1 MLTAQRDSIRLLH
14 GILVASV
21 ALPAALFIYASWLGH
36 HNNQVIAERQIDRTR
51 DVVTEHALK
60 VFQSVERSIAEIN
73 EVVRDMPDERISAN
87 EENLHRRFARLAQS
101 SEQIKS
107 VWVFDRYGHALVN
120 SLIYPA
126 PTIDFSDRDYFKAHS
141 ARDIGIYVG
150 EVLRPRPPYGGAPFF
165 GVSRRRS
172 SPDGSFNGVI
182 QASILP
188 EYFSGFYAKLGR
200 EEGSYASLIRDD
212 GLILARYPS
221 HDVPALFPN
230 GELLKAI
237 HAHSEGTLLLTSK
250 LDNVER
256 KIAYRKVAGFPVF
269 VVAGMETRA
278 IRAQWL
284 SQMSYHLMFGV
295 PATAALIAIVLLA
308 LKRTRRF
315 YEEAAR
321 RQVAENALKQS
332 QRMEALG
339 QLTGGVAHDFN
350 NLLMVVGGSAQ
361 KLKRRHHDPAD
372 IRTLDMIESAVRT
385 GTNLTRQ
392 LLSFAR
398 RQSLSPKVIDLVDCI
413 EKFREILHQSVPGD
427 IEIEHK
433 APQRRVPVKIDPDE
447 FEIALLNLTV
457 NARDA
462 MPDGGRITITVE
474 TVTLDENS
482 GPGGLTGEFAVIAFS
497 DTGCGIA
504 DDIRE
509 RIFEPFFTTKK
520 VGRGTGLGLSQVY
533 GFAQQSKGA
542 ITVMSRPGAGTTFE
556 LFLPC
561 CEDAFQA
568 ESKTV
573 DDAAPLAKAATVLL
587 VEDHPDVSAVG
598 SDYVEQCGF
607 KVVCAASA
615 EAAVDILN
623 QRNDIDL
630 VFSDIVMPGMS
641 GLELGRLIREH
652 HPETPVVLASGYSDR
667 AALALE
673 EGFPLLQKPYSLEAL
688 RKSLAEA
695 MQTPGAAGR
704 EIESAASRQTA

>member
-1 MLTAQRDSIRLLH
+1 MRLKC
-14 GILVASV
+14 S
-21 ALPAALFIYASWLGH
+21 
-36 HNNQVIAERQIDRTR
+36 R
-51 DVVTEHALK
+51 
-60 VFQSVERSIAEIN
+60 SVERSIAEIN
-73 EVVRDMPDERISAN
+73 EVVRDMPDSRISAN
-87 EENLHRRFARLAQS
+87 EENLHLRFERLADS

-107 VWVFDRYGHALVN
+107 VWIFDRNGHALVN
-120 SLIYPA
+120 SLTYPA
-126 PTIDFSDRDYFKAHS
+126 PTVDFSDRDYFKAHID
-141 ARDIGIYVG
+141 RDIGIYVG

-188 EYFSGFYAKLGR
+188 EYFSGFYAKIGSDA
-200 EEGSYASLIRDD
+200 GSYASLIRDD
-212 GLILARYPS
+212 GLILARFPPS
-221 HDVPALFPN
+221 DIPALLPN
-230 GELLKAI
+230 GDLLKAI
-237 HAHSEGTLLLTSK
+237 RAQPEGSLLLTSK

-256 KIAYRKVAGFPVF
+256 KVAYRKVAGFPVF
-269 VVAGMETRA
+269 VVAGLETQA

-284 SQMSYHLMFGV
+284 SQMSNHLIFGL

-315 YEEAAR
+315 YEEATR

-332 QRMEALG
+332 QRLEALG

-372 IRTLDMIESAVRT
+372 VRSLDMIELAVRK
-385 GTNLTRQ
+385 GSNLTRQ

-398 RQSLSPKVIDLVDCI
+398 RQNLSPKVVDLVDCI
-413 EKFREILHQSVPGD
+413 EKFREVLRQSVSGD
-427 IEIEHK
+427 IAIEIE
-433 APQRRVPVKIDPDE
+433 APPQQVPVKIDPDE
-447 FEIALLNLTV
+447 FEIALLNLAL

-462 MPDGGRITITVE
+462 MPDGGRITISIT
-474 TVTLDENS
+474 TLRLEEDT
-482 GPGGLTGEFAVIAFS
+482 GPSGLTGEFAVIAFS
-497 DTGCGIA
+497 DTGSGIA
-504 DDIRE
+504 DDIRD

-520 VGRGTGLGLSQVY
+520 VDRGTGLGLSQVY

-542 ITVMSRPGAGTTFE
+542 ITVASRPGIGTTFE

-561 CEDAFQA
+561 CDEALQLESNAATDAL
-568 ESKTV
+568 
-573 DDAAPLAKAATVLL
+573 PLVKPATVLL

-607 KVVCAASA
+607 KVVCASSA
-615 EAAVDILN
+615 EVAVDILN
-623 QRNDIDL
+623 QRGDIDL

-667 AALALE
+667 AAIAVR
-673 EGFPLLQKPYSLEAL
+673 EGFTLLQKPYSLEAL

-695 MQTPGAAGR
+695 MQPPEPIKPR
-704 EIESAASRQTA
+704 FDSPASRRTA

>member
-1 MLTAQRDSIRLLH
+1 VL
-14 GILVASV
+14 
-21 ALPAALFIYASWLGH
+21 
-36 HNNQVIAERQIDRTR
+36 
-51 DVVTEHALK
+51 TEHALK
-60 VFQSVERSIAEIN
+60 VFESVERSIAEVN
-73 EVVRDMPDERISAN
+73 EVVRDMSDERIAAN
-87 EENLHRRFARLAQS
+87 EENLHRRFERLANS

-107 VWVFDRYGHALVN
+107 VWIFDRHGHALVN
-120 SLIYPA
+120 SLTYPA
-126 PTIDFSDRDYFKAHS
+126 PSIDFSDRDYFKAHID
-141 ARDIGIYVG
+141 RDIGIYVG

-172 SPDGSFNGVI
+172 SPDGNFNGVI

-188 EYFSGFYAKLGR
+188 EYFSGFYARIGR
-200 EEGSYASLIRDD
+200 EAGSYASLIRED

-221 HDVPALFPN
+221 HDITALSPN
-230 GELLKAI
+230 GDLLKTIRANP
-237 HAHSEGTLLLTSK
+237 EGALLLTSK

-256 KIAYRKVAGFPVF
+256 KVAYRKVAGFPVF
-269 VVAGMETRA
+269 VVAGLETPA

-284 SQMSYHLMFGV
+284 SQMSNHLIFGL

-315 YEEAAR
+315 HEEAAR

-332 QRMEALG
+332 QRLEALG

-350 NLLMVVGGSAQ
+350 NLLMVVEGSAQ

-372 IRTLDMIESAVRT
+372 VRSLDMIESAVRK
-385 GTNLTRQ
+385 GSNLTRQ

-413 EKFREILHQSVPGD
+413 EKFLEILRQSIPGD
-427 IEIEHK
+427 IEIELK
-433 APQRRVPVKIDPDE
+433 ASQQKVPVKIDPDE
-447 FEIALLNLTV
+447 FEIALLNLTL

-462 MPDGGRITITVE
+462 MPHGGRITISVKTVK
-474 TVTLDENS
+474 LDENS
-482 GPGGLTGEFAVIAFS
+482 GPNGLTGEFAVVAFS
-497 DTGCGIA
+497 DTGSGIA
-504 DDIRE
+504 DDIRD

-520 VGRGTGLGLSQVY
+520 VDRGTGLGLSQVY
-533 GFAQQSKGA
+533 GFVQQSQGA
-542 ITVMSRPGAGTTFE
+542 ITVTGHPGAGATFE
-556 LFLPC
+556 LLLPC
-561 CEDAFQA
+561 CDEALQA
-568 ESKTV
+568 ESKAV
-573 DDAAPLAKAATVLL
+573 DDAAPPVKSATVLL

-615 EAAVDILN
+615 EVAIDILN
-623 QRNDIDL
+623 QRSDIDL
-630 VFSDIVMPGMS
+630 VFSDLVMPGMS

-667 AALALE
+667 AALAVE
-673 EGFPLLQKPYSLEAL
+673 EGFTLLQKPYSLEAL

-695 MQTPGAAGR
+695 MQAPDA
-704 EIESAASRQTA
+704 IKHKFDSPASRQTA

>member
-21 ALPAALFIYASWLGH
+21 ALPAALFVYASWLGYQ
-36 HNNQVIAERQIDRTR
+36 NNQLVADRQIDRTR

-60 VFQSVERSIAEIN
+60 VFESVERSIAEIN
-73 EVVRDMPDERISAN
+73 EVVRDMPDERIAAN
-87 EENLHRRFARLAQS
+87 EENLHRRLARLADS

-107 VWVFDRYGHALVN
+107 VWIFDRTGHALVN
-120 SLIYPA
+120 SLAYPA
-126 PTIDFSDRDYFKAHS
+126 PSIDFTDRDYFKAHVD
-141 ARDIGIYVG
+141 RDIGVYIG

-165 GVSRRRS
+165 GISRRRS

-188 EYFSGFYAKLGR
+188 EYFSGFYAKIGR
-200 EEGSYASLIRDD
+200 EAGSYASLIRED

-221 HDVPALFPN
+221 HDIPALFPN

-237 HAHSEGTLLLTSK
+237 RANSEGTLLLTSK

-256 KIAYRKVAGFPVF
+256 KVAYRKVSRFPVF
-269 VVAGMETRA
+269 VVAGLETPA

-284 SQMSYHLMFGV
+284 SQMSYHLIFGL

-315 YEEAAR
+315 YEEATR

-332 QRMEALG
+332 QRLEALG

-350 NLLMVVGGSAQ
+350 NLLMVVEGSAQ
-361 KLKRRHHDPAD
+361 KLKRRHHEPAD
-372 IRTLDMIESAVRT
+372 LRSLDMIESAVRK
-385 GTNLTRQ
+385 GSNLTRQ

-413 EKFREILHQSVPGD
+413 EKFHEILRQSIPGD
-427 IEIEHK
+427 IEIELK
-433 APQRRVPVKIDPDE
+433 APQQKIPVKIDPDE
-447 FEIALLNLTV
+447 FEIALLNLTL

-462 MPDGGRITITVE
+462 MPDGGRITISVKTAE
-474 TVTLDENS
+474 LDENS
-482 GPGGLTGEFAVIAFS
+482 NANGLTGKVAVIGFS
-497 DTGCGIA
+497 DTGSGIA
-504 DDIRE
+504 DNIRD

-520 VGRGTGLGLSQVY
+520 VDRGTGLGLSQVY
-533 GFAQQSKGA
+533 GFVQQSTGA
-542 ITVMSRPGAGTTFE
+542 ITVSSHPGPGTTFE

-561 CEDAFQA
+561 CDEVVQTESQA
-568 ESKTV
+568 VEE
-573 DDAAPLAKAATVLL
+573 AAPLVKSATVLL

-598 SDYVEQCGF
+598 SDYLEQCGY

-615 EAAVDILN
+615 ETAVDILN

-667 AALALE
+667 AALAVE
-673 EGFPLLQKPYSLEAL
+673 EGFTLLQKPYSLEAL

-695 MQTPGAAGR
+695 MQQPDAINR
-704 EIESAASRQTA
+704 RFDSSASRQTA

>member
-21 ALPAALFIYASWLGH
+21 ALPAALFVYASWLGYQ
-36 HNNQVIAERQIDRTR
+36 NNQVIAERQIDRTR

-60 VFQSVERSIAEIN
+60 VFESVERSIAEVN

-87 EENLHRRFARLAQS
+87 EENLHRRFERLADS

-107 VWVFDRYGHALVN
+107 VWIFDRYGHALVN
-120 SLIYPA
+120 SLVYPA
-126 PTIDFSDRDYFKAHS
+126 PTIDFSDRDYFKAHVYH
-141 ARDIGIYVG
+141 DIGIYVG

-172 SPDGSFNGVI
+172 SADGSFNGVL

-188 EYFSGFYAKLGR
+188 EYFSGFYAKIGR
-200 EEGSYASLIRDD
+200 EEGSYASLIRED
-212 GLILARYPS
+212 GLILARYPP
-221 HDVPALFPN
+221 HDITALFPN

-237 HAHSEGTLLLTSK
+237 RAHSEATLLLTSK

-256 KIAYRKVAGFPVF
+256 KVAYRKVAGFPVF
-269 VVAGMETRA
+269 VVAGLETQA

-284 SQMSYHLMFGV
+284 SQMGYHLMFGL

-372 IRTLDMIESAVRT
+372 IRSLDMIESAVRK
-385 GTNLTRQ
+385 GSNLTRQ

-413 EKFREILHQSVPGD
+413 EKFREILRQSVPGD
-427 IEIEHK
+427 IEIELR
-433 APQRRVPVKIDPDE
+433 APQRQVPVKIDPDE

-462 MPDGGRITITVE
+462 MPDGGRITIAVE
-474 TVTLDENS
+474 TITLDENS
-482 GPGGLTGEFAVIAFS
+482 GPSGLTGEFAVVAFS

-504 DDIRE
+504 DDIRD

-520 VGRGTGLGLSQVY
+520 VDRGTGLGLSQVY
-533 GFAQQSKGA
+533 GFAQQSKGT
-542 ITVMSRPGAGTTFE
+542 ITVVSRPGAGTTFE

-561 CEDAFQA
+561 CDDALQA

-573 DDAAPLAKAATVLL
+573 DDDAPLAKAATVLL

-598 SDYVEQCGF
+598 SDYIEQCGF

-615 EAAVDILN
+615 EVAVDILN

-667 AALALE
+667 AALAVE
-673 EGFPLLQKPYSLEAL
+673 EGFTLLQKPYSLEAL

-695 MQTPGAAGR
+695 MQAPGEVSR
-704 EIESAASRQTA
+704 KFESAASRQTA

>member
-21 ALPAALFIYASWLGH
+21 ALPAVLFVYASWLGYQ
-36 HNNQVIAERQIDRTR
+36 NNQVVADRQIDRTR
-51 DVVTEHALK
+51 DVLTEHALK
-60 VFQSVERSIAEIN
+60 VFETVERSIAEIN
-73 EVVRDMPDERISAN
+73 EVVRDMPDERIAAN
-87 EENLHRRFARLAQS
+87 EENLHRRFERLAES

-107 VWVFDRYGHALVN
+107 VWVFDRHGHALVN
-120 SLIYPA
+120 SLTYPA
-126 PTIDFSDRDYFKAHS
+126 PSIDFSDRDYFKAHID
-141 ARDIGIYVG
+141 RDIGIYVG

-188 EYFSGFYAKLGR
+188 EYFSGFYARIGR
-200 EEGSYASLIRDD
+200 EAGSYASLIRED

-221 HDVPALFPN
+221 HDTIALFPN

-237 HAHSEGTLLLTSK
+237 RADPEGALLLTSK

-256 KIAYRKVAGFPVF
+256 KVAYRKVSGFPVF
-269 VVAGMETRA
+269 VVAGLETPA

-284 SQMSYHLMFGV
+284 SQMSNHLIFGL

-308 LKRTRRF
+308 LKRTRHF
-315 YEEAAR
+315 HEEAAR

-332 QRMEALG
+332 QRLEALG

-361 KLKRRHHDPAD
+361 KLKRRHHDAAD
-372 IRTLDMIESAVRT
+372 LRSLDMIESAVRK
-385 GTNLTRQ
+385 GSNLTRQ

-398 RQSLSPKVIDLVDCI
+398 RQSLSPKVIDLVECI
-413 EKFREILHQSVPGD
+413 EKFREVLRQSVSGD
-427 IEIEHK
+427 IEIELK
-433 APQRRVPVKIDPDE
+433 AAQRHVPVKIDPDE
-447 FEIALLNLTV
+447 FEIALLNLTL

-462 MPDGGRITITVE
+462 MPDGGRITISIRT
-474 TVTLDENS
+474 TTLDENA
-482 GPGGLTGEFAVIAFS
+482 GPNGLTGEFAVIAFS
-497 DTGCGIA
+497 DTGSGIA
-504 DDIRE
+504 DDIRD

-520 VGRGTGLGLSQVY
+520 VDRGTGLGLSQVY
-533 GFAQQSKGA
+533 GFAQQSQGA
-542 ITVMSRPGAGTTFE
+542 ITVASGPGTGTTFE

-561 CEDAFQA
+561 CDEALQA
-568 ESKTV
+568 ESNAA
-573 DDAAPLAKAATVLL
+573 DDALPLARSATVLL

-607 KVVCAASA
+607 KVVCAMSA
-615 EAAVDILN
+615 EVAVDILN
-623 QRNDIDL
+623 QRSDIDL

-667 AALALE
+667 AAIAVE
-673 EGFPLLQKPYSLEAL
+673 EGFTLLQKPYSLEAL

-695 MQTPGAAGR
+695 MQAPDPAKQKFDSS
-704 EIESAASRQTA
+704 ISRQSA